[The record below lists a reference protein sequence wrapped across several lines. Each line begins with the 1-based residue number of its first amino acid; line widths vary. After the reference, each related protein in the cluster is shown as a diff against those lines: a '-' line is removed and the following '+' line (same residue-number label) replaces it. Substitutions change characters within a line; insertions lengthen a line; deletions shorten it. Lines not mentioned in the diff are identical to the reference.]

1 MMVPNK
7 KHLLMVLTLIIVG
20 CVPTVTELA
29 ESEPETIIANK
40 EELLKGENIS
50 DEIIQAIV
58 SAHNNLGTKA
68 LADGDYSSAE
78 LQFNNVL
85 KIQTKNKTAQYGLAM
100 ISGHRFFKKGS
111 NSALWKALEQYG
123 KAAYYNPE
131 KNEPYY
137 WMGRTYEKKDSK
149 DFELIIESYQKSL
162 EGNLDENLT
171 KDTEQRLSVMFKKQ
185 KIYEDFWK

>member
-1 MMVPNK
+1 MVPNK

-40 EELLKGENIS
+40 EELLKRENIS

-85 KIQTKNKTAQYGLAM
+85 KIQTKNK
-100 ISGHRFFKKGS
+100 
-111 NSALWKALEQYG
+111 SAK
-123 KAAYYNPE
+123 YN
-131 KNEPYY
+131 
-137 WMGRTYEKKDSK
+137 
-149 DFELIIESYQKSL
+149 I
-162 EGNLDENLT
+162 
-171 KDTEQRLSVMFKKQ
+171 
-185 KIYEDFWK
+185 